1 MIGYKPDLLPMET
14 SPSNNKTAENRIKTL
29 MENHII
35 ATDAINQSTKGNGT
49 ILKQYHIG
57 DLVYLKGKHLRF
69 PHQAIK
75 LNPKWYGPFKIIREI
90 SSVAYQLQLPL
101 SWKLHPMFHAS
112 HLSPYSKTPAHSPNF
127 S

>member
-35 ATDAINQSTKGNGT
+35 ATDAINQSIKGNGT

-57 DLVYLKGKHLRF
+57 DLV
-69 PHQAIK
+69 
-75 LNPKWYGPFKIIREI
+75 
-90 SSVAYQLQLPL
+90 
-101 SWKLHPMFHAS
+101 
-112 HLSPYSKTPAHSPNF
+112 
-127 S
+127 